1 MQAVDANI
9 YKSIR
14 RHISESSVLIKNN
27 HVTYRQHCAHI
38 PTKMKQQEILTLEAW
53 P

>member
-9 YKSIR
+9 YKSSR
-14 RHISESSVLIKNN
+14 RHIWESSVLIKNN